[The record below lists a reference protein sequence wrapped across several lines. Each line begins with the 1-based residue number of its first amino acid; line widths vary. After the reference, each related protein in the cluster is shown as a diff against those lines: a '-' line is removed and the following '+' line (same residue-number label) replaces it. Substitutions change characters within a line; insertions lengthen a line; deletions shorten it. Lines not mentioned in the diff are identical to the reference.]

1 VSVMTKL
8 FVVLLIICSLLLTA
22 ATVVFVNRTEDY
34 HKTANAFET
43 RMLAAQ
49 RDKEAAQR
57 DADAAR
63 ARETE
68 AIATANGKVSD
79 LQARMQ
85 QITQEMSARD
95 AEINDL
101 KAKAAVDKAAISEQ
115 AAALKTMGQNV
126 TDVNNRNQALTA
138 ESDKLR
144 LANADYVGSNTDL
157 TKRLEEAERERR
169 FLNEQLNQAK
179 TDLARATGVLS
190 SKGLSINQPTKT
202 GSGATIPD
210 LRGVVR
216 NVKTDEG
223 RTYATISL
231 GAQQKVEKGMEFS
244 VIDQNE
250 GTFLGKF
257 IVDSVDQ
264 DSSFGRLEGPRVQN
278 VRQDNVVVSRL

>member
-1 VSVMTKL
+1 MSVMTKL

-22 ATVVFVNRTEDY
+22 ATVVFVNRTEDF
-34 HKTANAFET
+34 HKTATSFEM

-85 QITQEMSARD
+85 QLTQELSARD

-101 KAKAAVDKAAISEQ
+101 KAKAAVAQATLTEQ
-115 AAALKTMGQNV
+115 AASLKTMAQNIA
-126 TDVNNRNQALTA
+126 DVGTRNQSLTA

-144 LANADYVGSNTDL
+144 LANADYVGANTDL

-169 FLNEQLNQAK
+169 FLNEQLNQAR
-179 TDLARATGVLS
+179 TDLARAQGVITNAGIRPAVQA
-190 SKGLSINQPTKT
+190 KP
-202 GSGATIPD
+202 ATPD

-231 GAQQKVEKGMEFS
+231 GSQQKVEKGMEFS
-244 VIDQNE
+244 VIDQNDQ
-250 GTFLGKF
+250 TFLGKF
-257 IVDSVDQ
+257 IVDSVND

-278 VRQDNVVVSRL
+278 VRQDNIVLSRL